1 MRSNQMYSYTDQ
13 LMLEWSSIK
22 KKKKKKK
29 SFIPQSEQQ
38 IVKIGDDRD

>member
-22 KKKKKKK
+22 KKKKIC
-29 SFIPQSEQQ
+29 FIPQSEQQ